1 MPAHVITSEQ
11 QRDRMLHTPIPR
23 LILSLCLPTL
33 ATQLIS
39 VFYNTAD
46 TYFVSKLSTSASA
59 AVGVVFSLMS
69 IIQAF
74 GFGIGMGCGSI
85 ISRSLGGRDNDRAD
99 RIGSSAFVFAAAVG
113 LALCAAGLCTLR
125 PLMRLLGST
134 DTILP
139 YAESYARIILL
150 AAPVMCASFVLSNV
164 LRAEGEATLSMYG
177 MCVGGLLNVG
187 LDPLFIFVFE
197 MGIAGAALATAL
209 SQLVSFLILGWQFLH
224 GRSIVRLRL
233 QAVSRSPR
241 DYGQILLIG
250 FPTICRQGFASL
262 SSALLN
268 NAAAAYSDAAVA
280 AVTISNK
287 VYLLVRSMIIGIGQG
302 FQRQSFAGLEAH
314 PAHIE
319 KSRFKRRNIPRL
331 FLQAHP
337 GGDSRRNQRQAP
349 QQQRGEAPFPLLHV
363 PPSFWSD
370 APIIPHARR
379 RHKGAKRPR
388 RFRRGLCKAHGSDDL
403 DHAHLGSVAATGSEL
418 VNAGVATGALL
429 FLVALFELGAIFAE
443 ELLHHG
449 ILDVLGALL
458 PVGLVLVLAL
468 HILELIEV
476 AHHQA
481 AGMQLAGGVVDHVE
495 GHELALVVMGFLGD
509 FHGVIALIDRKRDQ
523 ALGGTAHF
531 LGAGLGRLD
540 AAIPNQVG
548 HLIAQKRLALSGRAA
563 KFTLISHFV
572 YPPITARLLQIRFFT
587 RHTRSLLRLFGGSGL
602 ACRAHISLRR
612 DLDSPFGAM
621 YRCKPVLPDYS
632 SLARR
637 ARPRAASFCS
647 TSSRDFLP
655 RLRTFIMSS

>member
-85 ISRSLGGRDNDRAD
+85 ISRSLGGKDNDRAD

-233 QAVSRSPR
+233 QAVSRSLR

-302 FQRQSFAGLEAH
+302 FQPVAGYNFGAGSKPRTRQAFWFSTLFGTVVCVAGAALIALFPEQIMHFFPRRSGCHAHRAAGAVVRVRGHAGDGVFHVCEPAVPVPRLPSGRDAAGLLPQRTFIRAAH
-314 PAHIE
+314 PAAAGAA
-319 KSRFKRRNIPRL
+319 RPLRRRHEP
-331 FLQAHP
+331 
-337 GGDSRRNQRQAP
+337 
-349 QQQRGEAPFPLLHV
+349 
-363 PPSFWSD
+363 
-370 APIIPHARR
+370 ARR
-379 RHKGAKRPR
+379 RFSYLSR
-388 RFRRGLCKAHGSDDL
+388 
-403 DHAHLGSVAATGSEL
+403 
-418 VNAGVATGALL
+418 
-429 FLVALFELGAIFAE
+429 
-443 ELLHHG
+443 LHS
-449 ILDVLGALL
+449 L
-458 PVGLVLVLAL
+458 PDLVL
-468 HILELIEV
+468 
-476 AHHQA
+476 
-481 AGMQLAGGVVDHVE
+481 
-495 GHELALVVMGFLGD
+495 
-509 FHGVIALIDRKRDQ
+509 
-523 ALGGTAHF
+523 
-531 LGAGLGRLD
+531 
-540 AAIPNQVG
+540 
-548 HLIAQKRLALSGRAA
+548 
-563 KFTLISHFV
+563 
-572 YPPITARLLQIRFFT
+572 PP
-587 RHTRSLLRLFGGSGL
+587 
-602 ACRAHISLRR
+602 
-612 DLDSPFGAM
+612 
-621 YRCKPVLPDYS
+621 
-632 SLARR
+632 
-637 ARPRAASFCS
+637 
-647 TSSRDFLP
+647 
-655 RLRTFIMSS
+655 

>member
-209 SQLVSFLILGWQFLH
+209 SQLVSILILEWKLLH
-224 GRSIVRLRL
+224 GRSIVRI
-233 QAVSRSPR
+233 PR

-302 FQRQSFAGLEAH
+302 FQPVAGYNFGADCM
-314 PAHIE
+314 
-319 KSRFKRRNIPRL
+319 PRT
-331 FLQAHP
+331 
-337 GGDSRRNQRQAP
+337 RQAFSFSTLF
-349 QQQRGEAPFPLLHV
+349 GTVVCVAGAALIALFPEQVMH
-363 PPSFWSD
+363 F
-370 APIIPHARR
+370 
-379 RHKGAKRPR
+379 
-388 RFRRGLCKAHGSDDL
+388 FRDDPEVTRI
-403 DHAHLGSVAATGSEL
+403 GRQ
-418 VNAGVATGALL
+418 ALL
-429 FLVALFELGAIFAE
+429 YACAVMPVMAYSTYVNQLYQCLGF
-443 ELLHHG
+443 
-449 ILDVLGALL
+449 
-458 PVGLVLVLAL
+458 
-468 HILELIEV
+468 
-476 AHHQA
+476 HQA
-481 AGMQLAGGVVDHVE
+481 ATLLASCRNGLLYVPLILLLPG
-495 GHELALVVMGFLGD
+495 LLG
-509 FHGVIALIDRKRDQ
+509 
-523 ALGGTAHF
+523 
-531 LGAGLGRLD
+531 
-540 AAIPNQVG
+540 
-548 HLIAQKRLALSGRAA
+548 LSGVAMSQPAA
-563 KFTLISHFV
+563 D
-572 YPPITARLLQIRFFT
+572 LLTFLVSIPFQLWFF
-587 RHTRSLLRLFGGSGL
+587 RHKLRG
-602 ACRAHISLRR
+602 
-612 DLDSPFGAM
+612 
-621 YRCKPVLPDYS
+621 
-632 SLARR
+632 
-637 ARPRAASFCS
+637 
-647 TSSRDFLP
+647 
-655 RLRTFIMSS
+655 